1 MRRGQNR
8 TTKTTLWSERSS
20 ALKKGLTGPTLL
32 EMSDY
37 PTYRDLCIYL
47 DPNFTPLLVY
57 AQFFLSFSL
66 GIVVSMWANLL

>member
-1 MRRGQNR
+1 MTILPRTSTMHRCAPRERFRAQAMGQFPI
-8 TTKTTLWSERSS
+8 T
-20 ALKKGLTGPTLL
+20 
-32 EMSDY
+32 
-37 PTYRDLCIYL
+37 RDLCIYL